1 MSVSDELKPCPSCG
15 FDRAAHAEHARQMK
29 CDIGPWDAYAPELSS
44 VFGQWFVNCQN
55 CGFVATW
62 CDRRRDETV
71 KRWNELV
78 RVVAGEAS
86 HEAECSL

>member
-1 MSVSDELKPCPSCG
+1 M
-15 FDRAAHAEHARQMK
+15 
-29 CDIGPWDAYAPELSS
+29 
-44 VFGQWFVNCQN
+44 FGQWFVNCHN

-62 CDRRRDETV
+62 CDRRRDKTV
-71 KRWNELV
+71 KWWNELV